1 MPGRHTEGAFESG
14 IEEHLVTSGGYARG
28 DRAAFDVER
37 CIDAGTL
44 LAFVRETQPKEWE
57 YLQNLQK
64 EKAETILLDDLCRAL
79 NSEHEGCL
87 SVLRHG
93 FKCFGKLFHAAYF
106 APASGMNPETQRLY
120 AANRLTITRQLRYSN
135 RHGNT
140 LDVTLG
146 LNGIPVV
153 TAELKN
159 PMTGQTW
166 RDAVRQYKHDR
177 EPSDQIFQF
186 RRRALV
192 HFAVD
197 PDEVYMTTRLAS
209 RNTHFLPFNKGCAGG
224 AGNPENPGGWK
235 TAYLWE
241 EVLERHSFLD
251 ILARF
256 VHLQIDEKRLGG
268 RKVQRE
274 TMIFPRYHQLDCVR
288 KLVADARAN
297 GAGTNYLVQ
306 HSAGS
311 GKSNSIAWVAH
322 RLASLY
328 DAQDEKV
335 FDSIIIVTDRV
346 VLDQQLQNTVY
357 QFEHKQGVVRKIEVD
372 SAQLAEA
379 LGAGVPIVI
388 TTLQKFPFV
397 TEKIGDLPKRR
408 YAVII
413 DEAHSSQGGET
424 ATELK
429 GVLGGAAIKE
439 EARRRAEEEGLPDY
453 EEEIL
458 RTMVKRGRQPNISFF
473 AFTATPKYKT
483 LEVFGLP
490 GADGKPQPFHLY
502 SMRQAIEEGF
512 ILDVLANY
520 TTYKT
525 YYRLIKSIED
535 DPEVDK
541 RKAARALARFMSLH
555 PHNIAQKTEVMVEHF
570 RLFTMHKIG
579 GKAKAMVVTSSRL
592 HAVRYKQ
599 SFDRYIAEKGYR
611 GIKTLV
617 AFSGTVIDPDA
628 PGVEYTEVGMNQGIR
643 EKELP
648 ERFAGDE
655 YQVLLVAEKY
665 QTGFDQPLLHTMYVD
680 KRLAGIQAVQTLSR
694 LNRTH
699 PGKEDTFVLD
709 FVNEPEEIVAAFQP
723 YYERTLI
730 GERAE
735 ASQLYELQAKLGARQ
750 VYHEPE
756 VEEFCRVFYKP
767 TRNQTP
773 ADHARMNACID
784 PAVTR
789 YNQLD
794 EEDRETFRKDLVAYR
809 NLYSFMSQV
818 IPFQDSDLE
827 KLYSYIRFLLTKL
840 PRGDQGPA
848 YRFDDEVALKYYR
861 LQKLSEG
868 SIQLEVGKGG
878 EVAGPTAV
886 GTGIARGEQ
895 IELSKLIDILN
906 ERFGTDFKP
915 ADQLFL
921 DSIREDAVADA
932 GIRQAAMANTMENF
946 GYVFLKALEGLF
958 IDRMEQN
965 EDITARFI
973 NDKDFQDAVGKHLL
987 RTVYEQIRSEKQVA
1001 EPFRRLTPVEEDKYR
1016 TCVPLLTLKAAAGAF
1031 GDVQAVEPDE
1041 WVELNTHRR
1050 LRPGMFVAQVV
1061 GRSMEPR
1068 IPDGSWCLFQ
1078 SPVGGGRRG
1087 RVVLVQHRD
1096 IDDPETDGAYTVKR
1110 YESDKESDGAGSWRH
1125 TEIRLLPENPDFAP
1139 IILRDIRDDEFHV
1152 IAEVVDVLTK
1162 P

>member
-1 MPGRHTEGAFESG
+1 MPGQYTETAFEAA
-14 IEEHLVTSGGYARG
+14 IEHFLLTSGGYVSSRR
-28 DRAAFDVER
+28 DDFDLER
-37 CIDAGTL
+37 CIDPTTF
-44 LAFVRETQPKEWE
+44 LAFIRETQPDEWL
-57 YLQNLQK
+57 YLQDIQK
-64 EKAETILLDDLCRAL
+64 DKTEETLLDDLCRAL

-93 FKCFGKLFHAAYF
+93 FKCFGKLFRAAYF

-140 LDVTLG
+140 LDVSLA
-146 LNGIPVV
+146 LNGIPVA

-166 RDAVRQYKHDR
+166 RDAVFQYKHDR
-177 EPSDQIFQF
+177 DPADSIFQF
-186 RRRALV
+186 RKRTLV

-197 PDEVYMTTRLAS
+197 PDEVYMTTRLAGG
-209 RNTHFLPFNKGCAGG
+209 NTHFLPFNKGRSGG
-224 AGNPENPGGWK
+224 AGNPENPNGWK
-235 TAYLWE
+235 TTYLWE

-256 VHLQIDEKRLGG
+256 IHLQIEEKQLGG
-268 RKVQRE
+268 KMIRRQ

-288 KLVADARAN
+288 KLVTSAQDR
-297 GAGTNYLVQ
+297 GAGDNYLVQ

-311 GKSNSIAWVAH
+311 GKSNSIAWLAH

-328 DAQDEKV
+328 DGKDEKV
-335 FDSIIIVTDRV
+335 YDSIIVVTDRV
-346 VLDQQLQNTVY
+346 VLDQQLQNTIY
-357 QFEHKQGVVRKIEVD
+357 QFEHKQGVVQKIDVD
-372 SAQLAEA
+372 SAQLGQA
-379 LGAGVPIVI
+379 LASGVPIVI

-397 TEKIGDLPKRR
+397 TEQIGDLPKRR
-408 YAVII
+408 YAVIV

-439 EARRRAEEEGLPDY
+439 EVRKKAEEEGLPDY

-458 RTMVKRGRQPNISFF
+458 RTMAKRGRQPNISFF

-483 LEVFGLP
+483 LEVFGQP
-490 GADGKPQPFHLY
+490 GVGGKPEPFHLY

-512 ILDVLANY
+512 ILDVLRNY

-535 DPEVDK
+535 DPKVEK

-570 RLFTMHKIG
+570 RHFTMHKIG

-599 SFDRYIAEKGYR
+599 AFDKYITVKQYK

-628 PGVEYTEVGMNQGIR
+628 AGVEYTEVGMNQGIR

-648 ERFAGDE
+648 ERFATDE

-709 FVNEPEEIVAAFQP
+709 FVNEPEEILAAFQP
-723 YYERTLI
+723 YYEETLI

-735 ASQLYELQAKLGARQ
+735 PQQLYELQAKLDEQQ
-750 VYHEPE
+750 VYYKTE
-756 VEEFCRVFYKP
+756 VDEFCKVFYRPK
-767 TRNQTP
+767 RDQTL
-773 ADHARMNACID
+773 ADHSRMNACID
-784 PAVTR
+784 PAVNR
-789 YNQLD
+789 YKQLD
-794 EEDRETFRKDLVAYR
+794 EKVREEFRETLVAYR
-809 NLYSFMSQV
+809 NLYGFLSQV

-827 KLYSYIRFLLTKL
+827 KRYSYIRFLLTKL
-840 PRGDQGPA
+840 PKDDRGPVYD
-848 YRFDDEVALKYYR
+848 FDEEISLKYYR
-861 LQKLSEG
+861 LQKIGEG
-868 SIQLEVGKGG
+868 SIKLEPGIPG
-878 EVAGPTAV
+878 EVPGPTSV
-886 GTGIARGEQ
+886 GTGVPHREE

-921 DSIREDAVADA
+921 DSIREDAVADSI
-932 GIRQAAMANTMENF
+932 IRQAALANTVENF
-946 GYVFLKALEGLF
+946 GYVFLRALEGLF

-965 EDITARFI
+965 EEITAKFM
-973 NDKDFQDAVGKHLL
+973 NDKEFQQVVSKHLL
-987 RTVYEQIRSEKQVA
+987 NEVYKQIRA
-1001 EPFRRLTPVEEDKYR
+1001 EEVNANAPTSPDNRNSRLE
-1016 TCVPLLTLKAAAGAF
+1016 
-1031 GDVQAVEPDE
+1031 
-1041 WVELNTHRR
+1041 
-1050 LRPGMFVAQVV
+1050 
-1061 GRSMEPR
+1061 
-1068 IPDGSWCLFQ
+1068 
-1078 SPVGGGRRG
+1078 
-1087 RVVLVQHRD
+1087 
-1096 IDDPETDGAYTVKR
+1096 
-1110 YESDKESDGAGSWRH
+1110 
-1125 TEIRLLPENPDFAP
+1125 
-1139 IILRDIRDDEFHV
+1139 
-1152 IAEVVDVLTK
+1152 
-1162 P
+1162 